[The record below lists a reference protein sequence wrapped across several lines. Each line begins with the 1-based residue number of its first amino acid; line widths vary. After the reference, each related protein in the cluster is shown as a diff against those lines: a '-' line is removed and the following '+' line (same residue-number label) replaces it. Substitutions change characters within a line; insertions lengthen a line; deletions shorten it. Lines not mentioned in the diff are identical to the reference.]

1 MKNAAISEE
10 DGFLDDESEL
20 YNNVFKKTMERHQ
33 KRNRL
38 YHTFLKSMP
47 SLTIECI
54 NASEYYFEEGLR
66 KVR

>member
-1 MKNAAISEE
+1 MKNVAISEK
-10 DGFLDDESEL
+10 DGFSDYESDPF
-20 YNNVFKKTMERHQ
+20 NNVFKKTMERHQ
-33 KRNRL
+33 KRNRF

-47 SLTIECI
+47 SITIECI

>member
-1 MKNAAISEE
+1 MRSKLFSKE
-10 DGFLDDESEL
+10 DGFSDDESEP
-20 YNNVFKKTMERHQ
+20 YDNVFKKTMERHQ